1 MIRLPPAY
9 ALPYSYDGVRW
20 SAPRLGD
27 RAGHRTWRVPL
38 SRVLRPAEMTG
49 ALTAALALTGPG
61 RNARPRVPGR
71 PPVTVSSPRVLTA
84 LGTSPLR
91 FFLLHPHGSPLYPP
105 SAPMIDSCA
114 PRKRSHWYS
123 RWPPCGWVRFWCCFP
138 GFLEGGRGARSGKQ
152 NGRLTIGRTRYHERG
167 GWRTTGAF
175 PAAGGRESRR
185 TAPALCW
192 LSASVLNPE

>member
-1 MIRLPPAY
+1 MVRSASGGQSGPPHLA
-9 ALPYSYDGVRW
+9 
-20 SAPRLGD
+20 SATEPSLTTCGNDWRSD
-27 RAGHRTWRVPL
+27 CSAGANR
-38 SRVLRPAEMTG
+38 
-49 ALTAALALTGPG
+49 
-61 RNARPRVPGR
+61 ARPEC
-71 PPVTVSSPRVLTA
+71 SPKSTGTASGNGQFTRALTA

-138 GFLEGGRGARSGKQ
+138 GFLKGGRGARSGKQ

-175 PAAGGRESRR
+175 PAAAGRESRR